1 MTFAKD
7 TIFNLDILS
16 LIMSIDRIVSFFPSA
31 TELLYELGVGNKIF
45 GVTHECLYPEDA
57 KSKPRIINSVF
68 DPSIMS
74 SKEIDDKIVE
84 LTREGKEIYKL
95 DEEKLKQAK
104 PDLIISQ
111 DTCEVCSAY
120 SSHVSKALNVLDNK
134 PEIYPLD
141 PHDIN
146 GILDSI
152 KGVSQK
158 IGSIERGSEII
169 QSLKKRIGFIQSKN
183 FQIKPRVL
191 ALEWL
196 DPFFTSGHWVP
207 EMIEIAGGEN
217 QISSKGEQ
225 SRRMKFE
232 EIEQCD
238 PDLIILM
245 PCGFDTKR
253 TLSEYDKF
261 LKKNPS
267 WNSLR
272 AVKDNKVYAV
282 DANAYFSK
290 PSIRTIT
297 GLEILAK
304 IFHPEKFDQLH
315 VPENSFLS
323 TTN

>member
-1 MTFAKD
+1 
-7 TIFNLDILS
+7 
-16 LIMSIDRIVSFFPSA
+16 MSIDRIVSFFPSA
-31 TELLYELGVGNKIF
+31 TELLYELGVGNKVF

-95 DEEKLKQAK
+95 DEEKLKHAK

-134 PEIYPLD
+134 PEIYSLD

-152 KGVSQK
+152 KEVSQK

-196 DPFFTSGHWVP
+196 EPFFTSGHWVP

-217 QISSKGEQ
+217 QISSKGEK
-225 SRRMKFE
+225 SRRMNMD

-253 TLSEYDKF
+253 TILEYNNI
-261 LKKNPS
+261 LKENKI
-267 WNSLR
+267 WNSLK
-272 AVKDNKVYAV
+272 AVKNNKIFAV
-282 DANAYFSK
+282 DANSFFSK
-290 PSIRTIT
+290 PSIRTIE

-304 IFHPEKFDQLH
+304 IIQPDNFEDIHVSEK
-315 VPENSFLS
+315 SFS
-323 TTN
+323 NI